1 MNPIPTDPGRP
12 DEATLHAYVDGQL
25 DPATALRVAQWLAG
39 HPADAERVL
48 AWQAQRQGLRE
59 LHAGVLD
66 EPVPEALT
74 RALVRPAPRWPY
86 ALAAGVMLVLGATL
100 GWTLRPVLV
109 DAAAGQRMAAGAAPS
124 ARHFVQDATIAHVVY
139 LPEKRHPVEVGA
151 DQREHLVQWLSKRL
165 GSELKAPSLDAQGYS
180 LIGGRLLPGSSEGTT
195 WQHTSAQAASALSDA
210 QATGMDLAAQ
220 AAPRA
225 QFMYE
230 NESGQRVTLYISAFA
245 EGALAPTAFQFATDG
260 QTNTFYWV
268 DQRQGYALSAQ
279 LPRAML
285 ATLAD
290 AAYRQLAR

>member
-1 MNPIPTDPGRP
+1 MTPIPHDPGRP
-12 DEATLHAYVDGQL
+12 DDATLHAYVDGHL
-25 DPATALRVAQWLAG
+25 DPATALRVAQWLAT

-48 AWQAQRQGLRE
+48 AWQEQRTGLRE
-59 LHAGVLD
+59 LHAEVLD

-86 ALAAGVMLVLGATL
+86 ALAAGVMLMIGAVL
-100 GWTLRPVLV
+100 GWTLRPVLQ
-109 DAAAGQRMAAGAAPS
+109 DAAGAPLATAP
-124 ARHFVQDATIAHVVY
+124 ATRHFVQDAAIAHVVY

-165 GSELKAPSLDAQGYS
+165 GSELKAPSLDAQGFA
-180 LIGGRLLPGSSEGTT
+180 LIGGRLLPGGAEG
-195 WQHTSAQAASALSDA
+195 AVV
-210 QATGMDLAAQ
+210 Q

-230 NESGQRVTLYISAFA
+230 NDSGQRVTLYVSSFA
-245 EGALAPTAFQFATDG
+245 EGALAPTAFQFASDG

-268 DQRQGYALSAQ
+268 DRRQGYALSAQ

-290 AAYRQLAR
+290 AAYRQLER